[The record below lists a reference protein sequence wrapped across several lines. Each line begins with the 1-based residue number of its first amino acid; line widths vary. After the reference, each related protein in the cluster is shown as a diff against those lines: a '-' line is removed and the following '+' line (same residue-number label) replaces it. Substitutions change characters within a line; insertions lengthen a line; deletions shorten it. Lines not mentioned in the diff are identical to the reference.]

1 MIAPADSQKGSRD
14 TVVNTLEKRGSGQSS
29 TAAYVMDVYFDYACP
44 FAWAA
49 QVWLDDVAE
58 TLGDTIEVNWRF
70 FPLEQANAEDPDFKV
85 WEQPNDG
92 TSSTL
97 RSFQAAWAARQQGEE
112 AFRKLH
118 AALFRKR
125 HVEGRNLAGQKVLEA
140 TAEEAGLDLERFRED
155 LKSDEVFKEI
165 EKDYTDARELQVF
178 GTPTIVFDNDE
189 GAYLKL
195 NFKDMPEDPVE
206 FFEDFVK
213 TVRNR
218 PSVIEIKRPQPM
230 GK

>member
-1 MIAPADSQKGSRD
+1 M
-14 TVVNTLEKRGSGQSS
+14 VNTLEKRGGEGTS

-49 QVWLDDVAE
+49 QVWLDDVRAE
-58 TLGDTIEVNWRF
+58 LGDDVEVTWRY
-70 FPLEQANAEDPDFKV
+70 FPLEQANASDPDFKV

-92 TSSTL
+92 SSSTL
-97 RSFQAAWAARQQGEE
+97 RPIQAAWAARQQGEE
-112 AFRKLH
+112 AFRKMH

-140 TAEEAGLDLERFRED
+140 AAEEAGLDLDRFRED
-155 LKSDEVFKEI
+155 LTSNAVFAEI
-165 EKDYTDARELQVF
+165 ERDYTQARELDVF

-195 NFKDMPEDPVE
+195 NFQDMPEDPVE
-206 FFEDFVK
+206 FFRDFVR
-213 TVRNR
+213 TVRDR
-218 PSVIEIKRPQPM
+218 PSVIEIKRPRPF

>member
-1 MIAPADSQKGSRD
+1 M
-14 TVVNTLEKRGSGQSS
+14 EKRGSERSS

-49 QVWLDDVAE
+49 QIWLDDVKDA
-58 TLGDTIEVNWRF
+58 LGDDVDVTWRY
-70 FPLEQANAEDPDFKV
+70 FPLEQANASDPDFKV

-97 RSFQAAWAARQQGEE
+97 RSFQASWAAKQQGEE
-112 AFRKLH
+112 AFKRMH

-140 TAEEAGLDLERFRED
+140 AAEEAGLDLDQFRED
-155 LKSDEVFKEI
+155 LQSDAVFKEI
-165 EKDYTDARELQVF
+165 EADYAYAREQDVF

-195 NFKDMPEDPVE
+195 NFQDMPEDPVE
-206 FFEDFVK
+206 FFTDFAR
-213 TVRNR
+213 TVRDR
-218 PSVIEIKRPQPM
+218 PSVIEIKRPRPF